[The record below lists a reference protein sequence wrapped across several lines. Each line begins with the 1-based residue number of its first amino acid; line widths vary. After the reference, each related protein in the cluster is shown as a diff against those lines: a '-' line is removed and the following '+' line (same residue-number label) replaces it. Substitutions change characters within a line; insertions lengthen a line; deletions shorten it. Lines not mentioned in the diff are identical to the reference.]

1 MGMIHLRARRWLR
14 GRVCTPNTIRYRI
27 EYRCIKKL
35 LTKEGMAPGDLLDAG
50 AGSGEMSRLLLHDGL
65 CRQITGVEPFG
76 PNYRL
81 LVENWSDI
89 PGAKTVQASLEKL
102 PLGDHSFDLV
112 LSSQVFE
119 HIEKHELAAQEVARV
134 LRPEGYALIS
144 VPHPPEISPG
154 EEHVRPGY
162 TELELRALMEP
173 RGFQFIAAEYFFT
186 HSTVRRLF
194 CIVELPW
201 LGWLVPPAW
210 ADREES
216 LSNEQRRAMTPYGMA
231 CLFQKSGKGKAR

>member
-1 MGMIHLRARRWLR
+1 MQFLRLTARRWLR
-14 GRVCTPNTIRYRI
+14 SRVCTPNTIRYRI

-35 LTKEGMAPGDLLDAG
+35 LVEQDVGPGGLLDAG
-50 AGSGEMSRLLLHDGL
+50 AGSGEMSRLLWRDGL
-65 CRQITGVEPFG
+65 CRQLTGVEPFG
-76 PNYRL
+76 PNYQL
-81 LVENWSDI
+81 LAENWSDI
-89 PGAKTVQASLEKL
+89 PGAKTIQASLEKL

-134 LRPEGYALIS
+134 LRPGGHALIS

-162 TELELRALMEP
+162 TEPELRALMEP

-186 HSTVRRLF
+186 HPTVRRLF
-194 CIVELPW
+194 CVVELPW
-201 LGWLVPPAW
+201 LGWVVPPSW
-210 ADREES
+210 ADREAHLTNDQRKA
-216 LSNEQRRAMTPYGMA
+216 LSPYGMA
-231 CLFQKSGKGKAR
+231 CLFRKTRKDL